1 MSLSSVLTAPD
12 PAARTALAES
22 LARVGATGGA
32 AAGGSAVEPL
42 PAPPSCR
49 TPMAVPDEA
58 PWRRRLRVARSW
70 WCAFVSGL
78 G

>member
-1 MSLSSVLTAPD
+1 MADLRLRAAPD
-12 PAARTALAES
+12 PAAHDAMAAS
-22 LARVGATGGA
+22 LA
-32 AAGGSAVEPL
+32 AVERAEGGDEVVV
-42 PAPPSCR
+42 APPSCR
-49 TPMAVPDEA
+49 TPYSPPDEA